1 MRMTPRAVVLISAT
15 LASGLWSGAGAAQD
29 AAVVRSPR
37 GVEEGRESPP
47 PRQTILIDTP
57 LPAPAWALAQ
67 RALIDMNAAGVRLY
81 ADAFLDERGFLP
93 VTPGWGVGDGPD
105 DLMENI
111 RNWPLAHAL
120 GGSDSIIESWERA
133 WEGHLQQVGQTRVP
147 QLEMARDGIYQREF
161 MTSYDW
167 EHNSEGLGPFY
178 FHGLS
183 RPNDPLYEER
193 LRRFAGFYLNEDPAA
208 PNYDP
213 DRRIIRSL
221 FNGSLGPKM
230 TPATVDDWDGPVG
243 ADVDP
248 DSPRRTRFLESGNIA
263 GDHPLN
269 LNVTMLHLHAY
280 MVTGEAKYRNWVLEY
295 VDAWRERID
304 AAGGNIPSNVGLD
317 GTIGGE
323 WDGKW
328 YSGVFGWNSP
338 DGGERN
344 YTLRGPPE
352 AFGGALL
359 LTGDQSYADVLRRQF
374 DNLFAASRVEN
385 GRVMLPRYHGDGGWY
400 GYAPIGGP
408 PSGALGN
415 HVNVLLD
422 IYMWSRRPEDRERL
436 PVPEEAEMRHHPDL
450 RWIDFLEGE
459 DPGYPLTALRDGIE
473 DIRQAARRLRTSGN
487 LGANPVSTSALI
499 NLTMGANDPGGS
511 THGPLPLHAQVRHF
525 DPERRRAG
533 LPEDVAAL
541 VERIEPGSVTLSLV
555 NVDPLAARTVTVQMG
570 AYGEHHATRVTL
582 GARAIPID
590 ASSFDVRLEP
600 GAGATL
606 TIQLQRYVHQP
617 ALKFP
622 WNGP

>member
-1 MRMTPRAVVLISAT
+1 MTPREVVLMSAV
-15 LASGLWSGAGAAQD
+15 LASGLWSGAAAVRD
-29 AAVVRSPR
+29 AAAAPGGVERVRGSPSPR
-37 GVEEGRESPP
+37 ETVV
-47 PRQTILIDTP
+47 IDTP

-67 RALIDMNAAGVRLY
+67 RALIEMNAAGVRLY

-93 VTPGWGVGDGPD
+93 VTPRWGVGDGPD

-120 GGSDSIIESWERA
+120 GGPDSIIESWKMA
-133 WEGHLQQVGQTRVP
+133 WEGHLRQVGQTRVP
-147 QLEMARDGIYQREF
+147 EVEMARDGIYQREF

-167 EHNSEGLGPFY
+167 EHTSEGLGPFY
-178 FHGLS
+178 FQGLS
-183 RPNDPLYEER
+183 RPNDPVYEER

-213 DRRIIRSL
+213 GRRIIRSL

-230 TPATVDDWDGPVG
+230 TSATVDDWDGPVG

-248 DSPRRTRFLESGNIA
+248 DAPRRTRFLESGNIA

-280 MVTGEAKYRNWVLEY
+280 MVTGEAKFRNWVLEY

-304 AAGGNIPSNVGLD
+304 AAGGNIPSNIGLD

-323 WDGKW
+323 WDGTW

-374 DNLFAASRVEN
+374 DNLFAASRDDD
-385 GRVMLPRYHGDGGWY
+385 GRVLLPRYHGDGGWY
-400 GYAPIGGP
+400 GYAPVGGP

-422 IYMWSRRPEDRERL
+422 LYMWSRRPEDRERL
-436 PVPEEAEMRHHPDL
+436 PAPEEAGMRHHPDL
-450 RWIDFLEGE
+450 RWIDFLEGG

-473 DIRQAARRLRTSGN
+473 DIRQAARRLRASGS
-487 LGANPVSTSALI
+487 LAANPVSTSALI
-499 NLTMGANDPGGS
+499 NLTMGAADPGGS

-525 DPERRRAG
+525 DPERERAG

-541 VERIEPGSVTLSLV
+541 VERIEPGSVTLSIV
-555 NVDPLAARTVTVQMG
+555 NVHPLQARTVTVQMG

-582 GARAIPID
+582 GTRAIPID
-590 ASSFDVRLEP
+590 APSFDVRLEP

-606 TIQLQRYVHQP
+606 TIGMRRHVHQP
-617 ALKFP
+617 TLKFP
-622 WNGP
+622 WDGA